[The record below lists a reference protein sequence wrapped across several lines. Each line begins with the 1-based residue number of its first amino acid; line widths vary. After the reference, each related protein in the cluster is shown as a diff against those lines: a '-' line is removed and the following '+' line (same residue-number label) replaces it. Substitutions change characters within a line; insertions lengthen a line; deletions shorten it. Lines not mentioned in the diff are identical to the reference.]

1 MKKLIYT
8 SLILI
13 GTFIVKAAYAQQIT
27 PAPAG
32 NGNIVRLQ
40 FSPYTKHFHEDTAH
54 KNVVL
59 VGVEREYPS
68 GKLDGIALFSNS
80 FGQESLY
87 IYPWG
92 GSYKSLF
99 GVQPLSFKWT
109 AGLLY
114 GYKEPY
120 EDKVPLNYKGFSP
133 GVIFAL
139 AYEFKPGWSA
149 QINILGKAGMM
160 AQLNL
165 PLNY

>member
-1 MKKLIYT
+1 L
-8 SLILI
+8 
-13 GTFIVKAAYAQQIT
+13 
-27 PAPAG
+27 
-32 NGNIVRLQ
+32 
-40 FSPYTKHFHEDTAH
+40 
-54 KNVVL
+54 
-59 VGVEREYPS
+59 
-68 GKLDGIALFSNS
+68 
-80 FGQESLY
+80 
-87 IYPWG
+87 G

-133 GVIFAL
+133 GVIFAF